1 MSENIKEIKSFEP
14 LIKNCIFFLDFK
26 DIKKGRTFVLLTS
39 IISIQ
44 QDGEGA
50 VITLDSGLEISV
62 QLTVTAVMS
71 SISYAIRE
79 CRKLYPK
86 TTDAVPVMVI
96 HSISED
102 DKASL
107 DRPMGDWY

>member
-1 MSENIKEIKSFEP
+1 MINNIAPVIKSC
-14 LIKNCIFFLDFK
+14 LFFLDFK
-26 DIKKGRTFVLLTS
+26 DVKKGRTFVLLTS

-44 QDGEGA
+44 QNGDGA

-71 SISYAIRE
+71 SIAYGVRE
-79 CRKLYPK
+79 CHKRHPK
-86 TTDAVPVMVI
+86 TTDAVPTMII
-96 HSISED
+96 HSLSEE

-107 DRPMGDWY
+107 DRPLGDWY

>member
-1 MSENIKEIKSFEP
+1 MVDNIEP
-14 LIKNCIFFLDFK
+14 VIKNCIFFLDFK

-44 QDGEGA
+44 QDEEGA

-71 SISYAIRE
+71 SISYAIKE
-79 CRKLYPK
+79 CRRLYPK
-86 TTDAVPVMVI
+86 TTDAVPVMII
-96 HSISED
+96 HSIPED
-102 DKASL
+102 GKASL